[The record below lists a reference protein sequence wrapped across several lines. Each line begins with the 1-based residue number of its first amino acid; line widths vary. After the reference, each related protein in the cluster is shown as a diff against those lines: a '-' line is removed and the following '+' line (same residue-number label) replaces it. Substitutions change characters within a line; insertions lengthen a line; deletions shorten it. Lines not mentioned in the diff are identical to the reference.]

1 MPKHP
6 CLKPGKRFTVEVDDD
21 PGVIELV
28 QAAAAGDGVA
38 WESLVKRYMP
48 LVTSVAM
55 RYRVVDDDLADVS
68 QTVWL
73 QLVQHLG
80 QIRTPE
86 ALPGWLV
93 TTTRNECFRITRVRR
108 KTVSMDPQVEPP
120 ARQGGGNQA
129 DIVDFDRELVQGERH
144 AALLAAFA
152 ELSDQ
157 HRELLLLMLADPPLS
172 YEDISQRLGIPIGGI
187 GPTRARALDRL
198 RRSPAM
204 AALMTDDLADDMT
217 KRTGR

>member
-6 CLKPGKRFTVEVDDD
+6 CLTLGKRFTVEVDDD

-28 QAAAAGDGVA
+28 QAAASGDGGA

-80 QIRTPE
+80 QIRTPA

-108 KTVSMDPQVEPP
+108 KTVSVDPQVEPP
-120 ARQGGGNQA
+120 ARSGGNHA

-157 HRELLLLMLADPPLS
+157 HRELLLLMRADPPLS

-204 AALMTDDLADDMT
+204 AALMTDDLADDLT

>member
-1 MPKHP
+1 
-6 CLKPGKRFTVEVDDD
+6 VEVDED

-28 QAAAAGDGVA
+28 RAAASGDSGA
-38 WESLVKRYMP
+38 WDSLVKRYMP

-55 RYRVVDDDLADVS
+55 RYRVVEDDLADVS

-80 QIRTPE
+80 QIRTPA

-93 TTTRNECFRITRVRR
+93 TTTRNECFRLTRVRR
-108 KTVSMDPQVEPP
+108 KTVSVDPQIEPP
-120 ARQGGGNQA
+120 VRPGSGSQA
-129 DIVDFDRELVQGERH
+129 DIVDFDRELVRGERH

-157 HRELLLLMLADPPLS
+157 HRELLMLMLADPPLT

-187 GPTRARALDRL
+187 GPTRARALDKL

-204 AALMTDDLADDMT
+204 AALMTDDLTDDLT